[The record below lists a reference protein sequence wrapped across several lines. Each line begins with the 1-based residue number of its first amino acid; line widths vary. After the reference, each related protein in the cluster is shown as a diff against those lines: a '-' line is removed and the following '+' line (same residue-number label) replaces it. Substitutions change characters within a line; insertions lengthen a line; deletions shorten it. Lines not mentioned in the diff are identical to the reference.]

1 VDGEIKKES
10 FQFEVKERQY
20 TKEEIKDLFERA
32 SEELD
37 RVILGD
43 NESFD
48 HVDHNLKLVTTLQG
62 YPYSFRLSDNAYI
75 DQHPADG
82 EKYWIDIKYPTL
94 NATIHCSYKPIRNNF
109 RSLSQDAQEFLY
121 KHSTVASAI
130 PVQEYANPSNRVWGL
145 YWELHGNTASPI
157 QFVLTDSI
165 EHFFRGSVY
174 CNDVPNRDSLAP
186 IYEYIEKDVRVLIES
201 MRWQ

>member
-1 VDGEIKKES
+1 VVLCVACTS
-10 FQFEVKERQY
+10 
-20 TKEEIKDLFERA
+20 RA
-32 SEELD
+32 VPKPMGYFRITIPDTSYVQASLD
-37 RVILGD
+37 
-43 NESFD
+43 
-48 HVDHNLKLVTTLQG
+48 G
-62 YPYSFRLSDNAYI
+62 YPYTFSLSNNAYI
-75 DQHPADG
+75 SDHPADG
-82 EKYWIDIKYPTL
+82 EQYWIDIQYPMI

>member
-1 VDGEIKKES
+1 MNRRSLILVLLLVVLCAACTS
-10 FQFEVKERQY
+10 
-20 TKEEIKDLFERA
+20 RA
-32 SEELD
+32 VPKPMGYFRITIPDTSYVQASLD
-37 RVILGD
+37 
-43 NESFD
+43 
-48 HVDHNLKLVTTLQG
+48 G
-62 YPYSFRLSDNAYI
+62 YPYTFSLSNNAYI
-75 DQHPADG
+75 SNHPADG
-82 EKYWIDIKYPTL
+82 EQYWIDIQYPMI